1 MALNMEPQ
9 VGDTSINIPVTFD
22 YRGGRGGNKRN
33 KIIATAIII
42 VVVGILLTGITL
54 NHDIEILK
62 KCLLDFLI
70 FYVGLVVL
78 RFIIF
83 RELYFS
89 DIYEELLESDLVMD
103 ITQIWQIFEV
113 GNEYPYICYYKN
125 GYKGIFVKMEKGT
138 VTGKTIEN
146 EFIHYDAIG
155 EAYNLA
161 HALNMNIIHID
172 YMDNVGKDIRLQKLY
187 EKSNEISN
195 PDMQMMMIDIYNNWQ
210 AEMSINYASYDIY
223 LFLTRDKLESFVYN
237 MQNVVGAML
246 GGNYITYRVLNR
258 NDLSSLCT
266 ALFNLHTFSVND
278 ACEQALVHNTHNDIV
293 PIKVT
298 HLDGSVDILNKTKDE
313 RRFELE
319 ERVRK
324 QKEAK
329 EEQKARKKKEKL
341 KKKGVITDSKNL
353 DADVDLFSESNE
365 QDKIILKDTSNL
377 DSTVN
382 LVKPNNYNNKDS
394 ISKTENEDLD
404 LF

>member
-1 MALNMEPQ
+1 MAMSMEPQ

-22 YRGGRGGNKRN
+22 YRGGRGGNKKN
-33 KIIATAIII
+33 KIIATIAII
-42 VVVGILLTGITL
+42 VVVGIVCTGLLMNSEMFIY
-54 NHDIEILK
+54 K
-62 KCLLDFLI
+62 RLLLAFLV
-70 FYVGLVVL
+70 FYVGLVLL
-78 RFIIF
+78 RFVIF

-172 YMDNVGKDIRLQKLY
+172 YMDNVGKDLRLQHLY
-187 EKSNEISN
+187 ENLSEVGN
-195 PDMQMMMIDIYNNWQ
+195 PDMQTMLIDIYNNWQ
-210 AEMSINYASYDIY
+210 AEMCLNYASYDIY
-223 LFLTRDKLESFVYN
+223 LFLTRDRLESFVYN
-237 MQNVVGAML
+237 MQNVVSAML

-266 ALFNLHTFSVND
+266 ALFNLHNFSVND
-278 ACEQALVHNTHNDIV
+278 ACEKALVNNTHNDIV

-298 HLDGSVDILNKTKDE
+298 HTDGSVVILNKTKE
-313 RRFELE
+313 EKKFELE

-324 QKEAK
+324 QNEAK
-329 EEQKARKKKEKL
+329 HDAKVKREKQKL
-341 KKKGVITDSKNL
+341 KKKGLLEEPKNL
-353 DADVDLFSESNE
+353 DKDIELFGDDNEEITNIDKNTEKLFTKNNESDNDNIDLF
-365 QDKIILKDTSNL
+365 
-377 DSTVN
+377 
-382 LVKPNNYNNKDS
+382 
-394 ISKTENEDLD
+394 
-404 LF
+404 

>member
-1 MALNMEPQ
+1 MAMSMEPQ
-9 VGDTSINIPVTFD
+9 LGDTSINIPVTFD
-22 YRGGRGGNKRN
+22 YRGGRGGNKKN
-33 KIIATAIII
+33 KIIATIAII
-42 VVVGILLTGITL
+42 VVVGIVCTGLLMNSEMFIY
-54 NHDIEILK
+54 K
-62 KCLLDFLI
+62 RLLLAFLV
-70 FYVGLVVL
+70 FYVGLVLL
-78 RFIIF
+78 RFVIF

-172 YMDNVGKDIRLQKLY
+172 YMDNVGKDLRLQHLY
-187 EKSNEISN
+187 ENLSEVGN
-195 PDMQMMMIDIYNNWQ
+195 PDMQTMLIDIYNNWQ
-210 AEMSINYASYDIY
+210 AEMCLNYASYDIY
-223 LFLTRDKLESFVYN
+223 LFLTRDRLESFVYN

-266 ALFNLHTFSVND
+266 ALFNLHNFSVND
-278 ACEQALVHNTHNDIV
+278 ACEKALVNNTHNDIV
-293 PIKVT
+293 PIKVIHT
-298 HLDGSVDILNKTKDE
+298 DGSVVILNKTKE
-313 RRFELE
+313 EKKFELE

-329 EEQKARKKKEKL
+329 HDAKVKREKQKL
-341 KKKGVITDSKNL
+341 KKKGLLEEPKNL
-353 DADVDLFSESNE
+353 DKDIELFGDDDSEEITNIDKNTEKLFTKNDESDNDNIDLF
-365 QDKIILKDTSNL
+365 
-377 DSTVN
+377 
-382 LVKPNNYNNKDS
+382 
-394 ISKTENEDLD
+394 
-404 LF
+404 